1 MPTPTTLCTTLLASI
16 LALLTPVQA
25 CPFCHKNTPEPLV
38 VNWDEDIVIDA
49 DEDFI
54 HLLQPIVEGRVR
66 AAQRDSEGFGF
77 PEDSL
82 ISVYPGW
89 ENEQP
94 AIYMTPGWEGL
105 IITMHESQKAETLR
119 RLQRGFARLTENGR
133 LRTVHMSE
141 LETILSEELE
151 YDAISWQEVTI
162 TAPPELEGTAAR
174 LAENLAS
181 IIAGSVRV
189 NDKRMSGTEI
199 RLSTHLAPTQAKA
212 SAKDKCIELK
222 INPAD
227 NEDTNLA
234 LFLRALKEITEEEK
248 SPLRSVSEGRL
259 NRHFHKACR
268 TESIDWQH
276 VILPAELGEE
286 VADWFRRHA
295 DACVEFDSLNET
307 IEYNR
312 HSLKVRLIYGGRNS
326 VMGTWTNMMVAS
338 THIPTLTLT
347 IAAKRKSTLS
357 DTAYRQAVALQL
369 LEWLR
374 PLMKNGKLPPIRVEE
389 LQEHLNQIRHPMP
402 EP

>member
-1 MPTPTTLCTTLLASI
+1 MTSPTTLSTTLLASI

-25 CPFCHKNTPEPLV
+25 CPFCHKITPEPFV
-38 VNWDEDIVIDA
+38 INWDEDIVIDA

-54 HLLQPIVEGRVR
+54 HLLQPIVGGRVR
-66 AAQRDSEGFGF
+66 AAQRDSEGF

-89 ENEQP
+89 EDEQP
-94 AIYMTPGWEGL
+94 AIHVPPGGEGL

-119 RLQRGFARLTENGR
+119 RLQRGFARLSENGR

-141 LETILSEELE
+141 LERILSEELE

-162 TAPPELEGTAAR
+162 TAPPELAGTATR
-174 LAENLAS
+174 LAENLTS
-181 IIAGSVRV
+181 FIAGSVHLA
-189 NDKRMSGTEI
+189 DKRMSGTEI
-199 RLSTHLAPTQAKA
+199 RLSTHQAPAQVKA

-222 INPAD
+222 INPSD

-234 LFLRALKEITEEEK
+234 PFLRALKEVTEEEK
-248 SPLRSVSEGRL
+248 SPLSSVSEARL
-259 NRHFHKACR
+259 NRHFHEACR
-268 TESIDWQH
+268 TKIIDWQH
-276 VILPAELGEE
+276 VILPIELGED

-295 DACVEFDSLNET
+295 DARVEFDNLKNES

-312 HSLKVRLIYGGRNS
+312 HSLKVRMIYGARNRE
-326 VMGTWTNMMVAS
+326 MGAWTNMMVGS

-347 IAAKRKSTLS
+347 IAAKHKSPLS
-357 DTAYRQAVALQL
+357 DTAYCQTVALQL

-374 PLMKNGKLPPIRVEE
+374 PLMKDGKLPALRVEE
-389 LQEHLNQIRHPMP
+389 LQEHLNKIRHPMP
-402 EP
+402 RP